1 MGSVGISNSKDWGE
15 EQKVRIE
22 RERKALN
29 EKIKA
34 LNREIEELEDKKAQM
49 QASFEREKD
58 PEIDPEFPRMV
69 ERAIRG
75 VVNKQE
81 ELKKRKEEL
90 IIMMNELENEERQ
103 LKTMMDHEKYP
114 ELVELMKRRDEA
126 IEEVKRLE
134 AEMKRLWERIVV
146 NTRLK

>member
-1 MGSVGISNSKDWGE
+1 MGSGGIGNSRDWGE

-90 IIMMNELENEERQ
+90 LIMMNELENEERQ

-134 AEMKRLWERIVV
+134 AEMKRLWERIIVS
-146 NTRLK
+146 TRLR

>member
-29 EKIKA
+29 EKINA